1 MTLDERLSKLRK
13 ERADLMD
20 WIAKSYPH
28 ARSRTKARH
37 RLTIITAQ
45 VLATEAKINRSKK
58 NEPGRL

>member
-1 MTLDERLSKLRK
+1 MTLAERLSKLRK

-28 ARSRTKARH
+28 ARSCTKARH

-45 VLATEAKINRSKK
+45 VLATEAKLNRRNQNVSA
-58 NEPGRL
+58 

>member
-1 MTLDERLSKLRK
+1 MTLAERLSKLRK

-28 ARSRTKARH
+28 ARSRTKAQH

-45 VLATEAKINRSKK
+45 VLAIEAKLNRRNQNVSA
-58 NEPGRL
+58 

>member
-1 MTLDERLSKLRK
+1 MTLAERLSKLRK

-28 ARSRTKARH
+28 ARSHTKARH

>member
-1 MTLDERLSKLRK
+1 MTLAERLSKLRK

-28 ARSRTKARH
+28 ARSHTKARH

-45 VLATEAKINRSKK
+45 VLATEAKLNRRNQNVSA
-58 NEPGRL
+58 